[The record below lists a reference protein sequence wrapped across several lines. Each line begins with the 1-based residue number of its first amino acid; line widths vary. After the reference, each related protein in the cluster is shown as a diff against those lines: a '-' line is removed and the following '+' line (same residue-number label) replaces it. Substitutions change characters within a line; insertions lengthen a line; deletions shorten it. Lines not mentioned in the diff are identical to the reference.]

1 MVVKWQAHGVYFSRE
16 LPELKC
22 PQSCYFVRSVIERG
36 QHLMMGGN
44 YPYEFQISP
53 VNKQEYCRWNKLMDS
68 DQFSWQKVKRW
79 ITVSDYLTY
88 TLRYIN
94 YLMLHQLGQR
104 PSDVLLQSVESHG
117 RLVRQH
123 IHALRKLVSYCER
136 EVFGLQ
142 HPETRSWPDRH
153 GSTFEWNYSLISIVS
168 LAPSV
173 S

>member
-1 MVVKWQAHGVYFSRE
+1 MVKWQAHDVYFFTSRVE
-16 LPELKC
+16 MSAQLLFSKV
-22 PQSCYFVRSVIERG
+22 SDRTGTTFNDWGR
-36 QHLMMGGN
+36 N

-53 VNKQEYCRWNKLMDS
+53 LNKHEYCSWNKLVDS

-104 PSDVLLQSVESHG
+104 PSDVLLQSVESHW

-123 IHALRKLVSYCER
+123 VHALRKLVSYCER

-142 HPETRSWPDRH
+142 HPERRSWPDRH
-153 GSTFEWNYSLISIVS
+153 GSTFDWNYSSISIVS